1 MSDLALM
8 EVDLLARV
16 ELGRGVGTA
25 AAEAAR
31 ALAVA
36 KFLDQLAK
44 AGLSVSSVASAT
56 LVVERLGAATALV
69 DWHERAGFSVRFRVT
84 ATADTGRVFAHE
96 ETVFVAPHDA
106 RLERRSSRA

>member
-1 MSDLALM
+1 
-8 EVDLLARV
+8 
-16 ELGRGVGTA
+16 
-25 AAEAAR
+25 
-31 ALAVA
+31 LAVA

-56 LVVERLGAATALV
+56 LVVERLGAATSLV
-69 DWHERAGFSVRFRVT
+69 DWHERAGFHVRFRVT

-96 ETVFVAPHDA
+96 VSVFVAPHDA